1 VKQKPAFKAT
11 KLTKKQKV
19 FVAEYQV
26 DLNGTQAAIRAG
38 YSAKN
43 ADVIADQLLGK
54 TWVSEAIKKQM
65 EERLHRVGVQA
76 EKVLTRMARIG
87 YVDIRRLYG
96 PNNTLLDVKDWPDDI
111 VPAVAGV
118 ETFEEYQG
126 KGEDRIL
133 VGYTKKVRLWDPNPS
148 LTNMAKNLGVIGN
161 GKHRDEDD
169 EEAVGR
175 GLTTLELSAKIVYLV
190 KLAVERKKEI
200 EAQKALSGKSQ
211 DEKPKELLK

>member
-1 VKQKPAFKAT
+1 MVARKH
-11 KLTKKQKV
+11 KLTEKQKV
-19 FVAEYQV
+19 FVAEYQE

-76 EKVLTRMARIG
+76 DKVLTRMARIG

-96 PNNTLLDVKDWPDDI
+96 PNNTLLDVKDWPDEI

-126 KGEDRIL
+126 KGKDRVLI
-133 VGYTKKVRLWDPNPS
+133 GHTKKVRLWDPNPS

-161 GKHRDEDD
+161 GKHRDD
-169 EEAVGR
+169 EEEESVVR
-175 GLTTLELSAKIVYLV
+175 VWTPMELAAKLFFYNQLIKDLV
-190 KLAVERKKEI
+190 AEVERKKEI
-200 EAQKALSGKSQ
+200 EDKRR
-211 DEKPKELLK
+211 ELNCESE